1 MHHFSPRAEGL
12 IPMHQ
17 FFLTISRCDQNYQGE
32 IKMTARMMMKMMIKM
47 MTRMMKILVNID
59 RGSV

>member
-32 IKMTARMMMKMMIKM
+32 
-47 MTRMMKILVNID
+47 NID
-59 RGSV
+59 DDRDDKKDGDQDDDQDDKDNGEYRPGAR